1 MTGDCLQNPLV
12 FAAGLVAGIVFSID
26 QSLCC
31 CVDTG
36 IKSAKLATLAKLLVT
51 LTIVALITGG
61 IASGILRSNQQINGE
76 SYPAGVA
83 YSGTMDP
90 PSPPSP
96 TTSTTTTSIST
107 IVPTGRGTDEADG

>member
-1 MTGDCLQNPLV
+1 MDLLYCDVILTRGFLQNPLV
-12 FAAGLVAGIVFSID
+12 FAAGFVTGIVFSVD

-61 IASGILRSNQQINGE
+61 IASGILRSNQQIN
-76 SYPAGVA
+76 
-83 YSGTMDP
+83 
-90 PSPPSP
+90 
-96 TTSTTTTSIST
+96 
-107 IVPTGRGTDEADG
+107 R